1 MTERLRFGMLG
12 CGVIGPVHA
21 EAIAS
26 LPDAQLVAVT
36 DIIPERAQHLAE
48 KYRVI
53 SYTDLQEMLVRER
66 LDVVIVCTPSGLH
79 GEHAC
84 QVMRAGCHVI
94 VEKPME
100 VSLAAIDEMLRVQ
113 QETGVKLAV
122 ISQHRFDPASQQ
134 VHDLLEEPAFGRLA
148 LG

>member
-26 LPDAQLVAVT
+26 LPDWQLVAVA
-36 DIIPERAQHLAE
+36 DIIPERAQRLAE
-48 KYRVI
+48 KYRATP
-53 SYTDLQEMLVRER
+53 YTGLQEMLARER

-84 QVMRAGCHVI
+84 RVMRAGRHVI
-94 VEKPME
+94 IEKPM
-100 VSLAAIDEMLRVQ
+100 
-113 QETGVKLAV
+113 
-122 ISQHRFDPASQQ
+122 
-134 VHDLLEEPAFGRLA
+134 
-148 LG
+148 